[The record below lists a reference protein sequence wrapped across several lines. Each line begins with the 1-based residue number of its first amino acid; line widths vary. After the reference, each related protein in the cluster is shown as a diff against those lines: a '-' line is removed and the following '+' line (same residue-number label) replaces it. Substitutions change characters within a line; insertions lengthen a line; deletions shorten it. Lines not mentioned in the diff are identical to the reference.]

1 MASPYLSWE
10 LWDVT
15 AVVDENTKS
24 NIMIFV
30 FAPLWDGQHLAQHLA
45 QYQVQKYTVMYKNI
59 IKENEKLWLTLKYSG
74 SVFGSPK
81 RLES

>member
-1 MASPYLSWE
+1 MASPLLSWE
-10 LWDVT
+10 LWDVI

-30 FAPLWDGQHLAQHLA
+30 FAPVSDGQHSAQRPA
-45 QYQVQKYTVMYKNI
+45 QYQVQKYTVMRKDI
-59 IKENEKLWLTLKYSG
+59 IGENEELWLTLKYSG